1 MDALAVSFTSLQS
14 PASRQTGALSA
25 EALPGRLATAR
36 LATARL
42 ASTRSAVIL
51 MTHHAFH
58 VPLLIPAP
66 RSVGLA
72 LRAVTADA
80 VLDIF

>member
-1 MDALAVSFTSLQS
+1 MDAFAVSFTSLQS

-25 EALPGRLATAR
+25 EALPGC